1 MPPPLNPTKRQA
13 ILDDIE
19 ATAGTLDGTVRKIA
33 DRQGVSTATVQRL
46 AKAADLSDAWSRD
59 KTQKGTQARQADLA
73 ELRSLTS
80 ARFLQEANKML
91 DRLNEPCEVFAF
103 GGAENRFNSEVLHR
117 PPSQE
122 ARNFLTSAAVALD
135 KHLLLDKHD
144 TDDQSGAAVD
154 SWLRSV
160 MGRDQTPMG

>member
-1 MPPPLNPTKRQA
+1 MPPPLDPTERQA
-13 ILDDIE
+13 ILDDIQ
-19 ATAGTLDGTVRKIA
+19 AGELSRNAIARKHH
-33 DRQGVSTATVQRL
+33 RSVSTITGI
-46 AKAADLSDAWSRD
+46 AKAAGETDAFDRSQ
-59 KTQKGTQARQADLA
+59 TEKGTQARVADLA
-73 ELRSLTS
+73 ELRSQTS

-135 KHLLLDKHD
+135 KHLVLDRHD
-144 TDDQSGAAVD
+144 SDDKGGAAVD
-154 SWLRSV
+154 AWLRHV
-160 MGRDQTPMG
+160 MGTTTEAS

>member
-1 MPPPLNPTKRQA
+1 MPPRMEDSKREQ
-13 ILDDIE
+13 ILADIE

-33 DRQGVSTATVQRL
+33 DRQGVSTATVQRV
-46 AKAADLSDAWSRD
+46 AKAAGLTDVWSRD
-59 KTQKGTQARQADLA
+59 TTQKGTQARQADLA
-73 ELRSLTS
+73 EIRSLTA

-103 GGAENRFNSEVLHR
+103 GGSEGRFSSEVLHR

-122 ARNFLTSAAVALD
+122 ARNFMTAAAVALD

-144 TDDQSGAAVD
+144 SDDKGGAAVD
-154 SWLRSV
+154 AWLRHV
-160 MGRDQTPMG
+160 MGGVTETG

>member
-1 MPPPLNPTKRQA
+1 MPPPLNEAKRQDILNA
-13 ILDDIE
+13 IN
-19 ATAGTLDGTVRKIA
+19 TSDGRSRNQIAKEFGVAASTVGKIA
-33 DRQGVSTATVQRL
+33 QEAGITDAFDRTQ
-46 AKAADLSDAWSRD
+46 
-59 KTQKGTQARQADLA
+59 TQKGTQARSADLA

-80 ARFLQEANKML
+80 ARFLQEATKML

-122 ARNFLTSAAVALD
+122 ARNFMTAAAVALD

-144 TDDQSGAAVD
+144 SDDQSGAAVD
-154 SWLRSV
+154 SWLQAM
-160 MGRDQTPMG
+160 MGRRTQG